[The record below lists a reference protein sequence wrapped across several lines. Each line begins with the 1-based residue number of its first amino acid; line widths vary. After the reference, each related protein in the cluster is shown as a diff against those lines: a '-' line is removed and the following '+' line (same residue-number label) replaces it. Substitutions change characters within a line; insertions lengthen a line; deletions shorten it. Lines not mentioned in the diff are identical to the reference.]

1 MAPSNQ
7 DLAAKRKRTT
17 NPKLLDTD
25 NISLD
30 AIKRRKLE
38 LSNSSTQSS
47 TTGTSKSSSVQLSE
61 SGSSTKHSHQAS
73 ETVADKDDTSHRNAG
88 QPKDPEAT
96 EDKDDEIMTPVTPPK
111 SSKTGTQTN
120 SDEENCEK
128 EGSDNDEEELGKS
141 ISLIHDKLI

>member
-1 MAPSNQ
+1 M
-7 DLAAKRKRTT
+7 

-47 TTGTSKSSSVQLSE
+47 ITTGTSKSSSVQLSV
-61 SGSSTKHSHQAS
+61 SGSSMKHSHQAS